1 MCSSRKSLLCPCP
14 PSRPAHPLWLVLPA
28 PVALLAVLFHVS
40 CTSAQT
46 VRSSLLSDDQ
56 RTLLQKQFLS
66 RRQLKALYYAVVQYA
81 ADNQGKLPSLNAP
94 AQLKQQLK
102 PYRLHAAALSCP
114 FTQEAYR
121 ANARLAG
128 KPLDKVKNPAD
139 TLLFWSPRS
148 MPDGNYLV
156 LDAAG
161 RDRRVGPEEF
171 ARLKRTSG
179 IP

>member
-1 MCSSRKSLLCPCP
+1 MSTRNLSCRYQHRLSRASQFL
-14 PSRPAHPLWLVLPA
+14 RLVLPA
-28 PVALLAVLFHVS
+28 PVVLLSTLLCAS
-40 CTSAQT
+40 CANAQT
-46 VRSSLLSDDQ
+46 ARRSLLSDDQ

-81 ADNQGKLPSLNAP
+81 TDNQGKLPALNAP

-128 KPLDKVKNPAD
+128 KPLDQVKNPTD

-148 MPDGNYLV
+148 MSDGNYLV

-161 RDRRVGPEEF
+161 RDRRVSPEEF
-171 ARLKRTSG
+171 ARLKRASG